1 MLADDTL
8 RPAEW
13 KKVRPYAKENLDFVP
28 SMPWQNLDLELRA
41 ADDSGP

>member
-13 KKVRPYAKENLDFVP
+13 KKVRTYAKDNIDFVA
-28 SMPWQNLDLELRA
+28 ELVLAEFR
-41 ADDSGP
+41 SRVESNGQQ

>member
-13 KKVRPYAKENLDFVP
+13 KKVRTYAKDKIDFVA
-28 SMPWQNLDLELRA
+28 ELVLAEFR
-41 ADDSGP
+41 SRGESNGQQ